1 MQVRRLSTHSL
12 ALRAAAHLDAPAKFL
27 ETLNRPQLRDILE
40 TLDTHEAALF
50 FILGPVQFFKTLVG
64 QLYLIRCHL
73 LRPTKI
79 GWYGPTRD
87 FVADFADTKLNALLD
102 RLPEVNALAHDRGN
116 HDYRDPDRPL
126 DPRKIT
132 KLRREYIGG
141 AEHRLLSANTE
152 NDRTGKT
159 FEKVLCDEPHLYDPG
174 WLEQIFNRTKD
185 YETTSVRL
193 LMSTG
198 MTRGQDVKGGEAA
211 KIWDQTD
218 QRLWHCRCPA
228 CQKYFEPRYLHRE
241 KPDDKESP
249 IIGGLLY
256 DRTFLPNGLPH
267 EAAIAARL
275 RYKCPRCGSEKF
287 PDNDG
292 TRLALNGDYARPRG
306 LYVIQN
312 DSPKS
317 RHFGWNFSAIAG
329 RAWLPI
335 VMDWEHAQL
344 ALSRGDLE
352 PLGKVIR
359 EHFGGVWNRVEYLK
373 ERRTRPPGGY
383 RMADL
388 TTWGRS
394 ETGDQKPETGNSE
407 SLGSPRSLRSL
418 PLAPWSKQKSHECL
432 KAWWPKGDFD
442 PAGDPYLI
450 ATIDVHQDWFRLV
463 IRFWNRLSQSRLLY
477 TSTEITPGRIAEI
490 CDLLGVRRDRTVID
504 EGHKPQQV
512 RIWCAQFGW
521 RALRGDGKEKDYPHP
536 DGVKRVIAPAEY
548 LDPFQGTAHQGRAK
562 IVKNYFAKWSCLA
575 RLILLRQLTAN
586 DGTPLFTAADDAPD
600 WYFKELDA
608 YVAIPKF
615 EKGIETTEYQSSGPD
630 HAADCEIE
638 GIAVASALN
647 LTGAES
653 LEPAP
658 VLEMAPAA

>member
-1 MQVRRLSTHSL
+1 MRRLSTHSL

-40 TLDTHEAALF
+40 TLDANEAALF

-211 KIWDQTD
+211 RIWDQTD
-218 QRLWHCRCPA
+218 QRLWHSRCPA
-228 CQKYFEPRYLHRE
+228 CQKFFEPRYLHRE

-267 EAAIAARL
+267 EQAIAARL

-292 TRLALNGDYARPRG
+292 TRLALNGDYAHPRG
-306 LYVIQN
+306 VYVLQN

-317 RHFGWNFSAIAG
+317 RHYGWNFSAITG

-344 ALSRGDLE
+344 ARQRGDLE
-352 PLGKVIR
+352 PLGKVVR
-359 EHFGGVWNRVEYLK
+359 EHFGGVWNPVEYLK
-373 ERRTRPPGGY
+373 TKSLTLQGGY
-383 RMADL
+383 KM
-388 TTWGRS
+388 G
-394 ETGDQKPETGNSE
+394 EFPGDHTPWPEE
-407 SLGSPRSLRSL
+407 LR
-418 PLAPWSKQKSHECL
+418 
-432 KAWWPKGDFD
+432 D
-442 PAGDPYLI
+442 PNGKFYRFVEVDC
-450 ATIDVHQDWFRLV
+450 QQGWFRVVVRGWGPNSL
-463 IRFWNRLSQSRLLY
+463 SRLLWADEA
-477 TSTEITPGRIAEI
+477 STPGRIKEI
-490 CDLLGVRRDRTVID
+490 ADALHVIPDRVILDRRYNKTYVRQIA
-504 EGHKPQQV
+504 G
-512 RIWCAQFGW
+512 QFGGW
-521 RALRGDGKEKDYPHP
+521 RTMFGEADKDYLHA
-536 DGVKRVIAPAEY
+536 DGIRRVISPPEPM
-548 LDPFQGTAHQGRAK
+548 DPFNGSIHAGRYRIQEHK
-562 IVKNYFAKWSCLA
+562 FAKWTCLD
-575 RLILLRQLTAN
+575 RLKILRTLQNRQ
-586 DGTPLFTAADDAPD
+586 GVKLFTAADDAPE
-600 WYFKELDA
+600 WYFKEMEA
-608 YVAIPKF
+608 YVWIPKNI
-615 EKGIETTEYQSSGPD
+615 KGEQTGEWQVSGPD
-630 HAADCEIE
+630 HSPDVECM
-638 GIAVASALN
+638 GIAAASAHN

-653 LEPAP
+653 LEPAATDKTGDRKP
-658 VLEMAPAA
+658 DTGGS